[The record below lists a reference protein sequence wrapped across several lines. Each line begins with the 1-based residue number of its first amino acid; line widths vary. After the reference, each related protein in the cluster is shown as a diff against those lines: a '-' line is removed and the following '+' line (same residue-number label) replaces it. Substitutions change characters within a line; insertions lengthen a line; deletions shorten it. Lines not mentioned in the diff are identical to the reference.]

1 MEVRFHDPELG
12 RLERDPKYT
21 AGLDPALVKAYR
33 KRMNF
38 IRQAQDERDLRAWK
52 SLRFEK
58 LHGNR
63 QHQHS
68 VRLND
73 QWRLV
78 LELEGDSPNKKLV
91 IVGIEDYHA

>member
-1 MEVRFHDPELG
+1 MKVRFNDPDLD
-12 RLERDPKYT
+12 RLERDRQYT
-21 AGLDPALVKAYR
+21 GGLDPALVKAYR
-33 KRMNF
+33 KRLNF

-58 LHGNR
+58 LKGNR

-68 VRLND
+68 IRLND

-78 LELEGDSPNKKLV
+78 LELEGDGPDKKLV
-91 IVGIEDYHA
+91 IVKIEDYH

>member
-1 MEVRFHDPELG
+1 MEVRFHDPNLE
-12 RLERDPKYT
+12 RLEHDPHYSG
-21 AGLDPALVKAYR
+21 GLDPALVRAYR
-33 KRMNF
+33 KRLNF

-68 VRLND
+68 IRLND

-78 LELEGDSPNKKLV
+78 LEFEGESPNKKLL
-91 IVGIEDYHA
+91 IVKIEDYH

>member
-1 MEVRFHDPELG
+1 MEVRFRDPDLD
-12 RLERDPKYT
+12 RLERD
-21 AGLDPALVKAYR
+21 AQWSGGWDPALVKAYR

-58 LHGNR
+58 LRGSR

-68 VRLND
+68 IRLND

-78 LELEGDSPNKKLV
+78 LELEGEGQKKKLV
-91 IVGIEDYHA
+91 VIGIEDYH